1 MRRRELKVSLGG
13 SLGPAAFCT
22 KGHGSSEPPLC
33 ISSID
38 AVHIV
43 PVSDTEWR
51 DQPWRMAIRRTG
63 RLLAPSTL
71 VTNSTLPGRPP
82 QPSWRMR
89 AMMSRISMSPR
100 AARVSD
106 NIRSLPQRTQVTRMN
121 HDGKVRNG
129 SPRASWP
136 VGSGRSPPLPPT
148 QVTVTMPTEGHRSR
162 SGPTVSG

>member
-100 AARVSD
+100 AGSVRARAKDAEMSNSVD
-106 NIRSLPQRTQVTRMN
+106 TFEP
-121 HDGKVRNG
+121 GAVRIW
-129 SPRASWP
+129 RAEPMHARKLENLLRW
-136 VGSGRSPPLPPT
+136 RQT
-148 QVTVTMPTEGHRSR
+148 
-162 SGPTVSG
+162 